1 MNASLSERLAALAS
15 RPVDD
20 ALRAHAAVRVL
31 DWLGCAL
38 LGATARAGSV
48 LAAHGRTRP
57 AGPCLTIGA
66 GRRDAEAAAFV
77 NGGLGNIFEMDDL
90 HRTSIVHPGDVVIPA
105 ALAVAER
112 DGVGAGPFLDAIV
125 GGYEVAVR
133 VGLAAGRGHY
143 RYWYPTATCGVFGAA
158 EAAAALLD
166 LDADGTADALGQ
178 AGMQASGVWQCRV
191 EPTHSKQLAAAR
203 AAQSGVIAADLAKL
217 GLAGPR
223 QILEGTHGFF
233 AAACPGAAPERAAP
247 ERAAADA
254 DAPWKMLE
262 TSFKPW
268 PACRHAHPVIEAALG
283 VRHGLDAGAVAGIDI
298 FTYRE
303 AVEFCDKPTPESA
316 DEARFSLQHCA
327 AVALVK
333 GAPELADFEAE
344 GLADAAVAALRGKV
358 AVGEDAQVT
367 KDFPERYGA
376 RLEVR
381 LVDGTRRRASVA
393 TAKGDPENPM
403 SRPEIEAK
411 AGANMAAAGLAA
423 EQAEHLIAACR
434 ALADGGPIAAL
445 EEVLSLAPAPLRRD
459 VRP

>member
-1 MNASLSERLAALAS
+1 MSESLSQHLAALAA

-20 ALRAHAAVRVL
+20 TTRMHAAVRVL

-38 LGATARAGSV
+38 LGATAEAGRV
-48 LAAHGRTRP
+48 LAAYGRTRP
-57 AGPCLTIGA
+57 AGPSLTIGA
-66 GRRDAEAAAFV
+66 GRRDAETAALV
-77 NGGLGNIFEMDDL
+77 NGSLGNIFEMDDV

-112 DGVGAGPFLDAIV
+112 DGIGTVPFLDAVV

-143 RYWYPTATCGVFGAA
+143 RTWYPTATCGVFGAA
-158 EAAAALLD
+158 AAAAVLEGLD
-166 LDADGTADALGQ
+166 GEGTADALGQ
-178 AGMQASGVWQCRV
+178 AGMQASGLWQCRV
-191 EPTHSKQLAAAR
+191 EPTHSKQLAAGR

-233 AAACPGAAPERAAP
+233 AAACPDAQPQRAT
-247 ERAAADA
+247 ADRG
-254 DAPWKMLE
+254 APWKMLD

-268 PACRHAHPVIEAALG
+268 PACRHAHPAIEAVLSI
-283 VRHGLDAGAVAGIDI
+283 RDGLDSGAVAGIDI
-298 FTYRE
+298 FTYLE
-303 AVEFCDKPTPESA
+303 AVEFCDKPAPGSV

-327 AVALVK
+327 ALALVK
-333 GAPELADFEAE
+333 GPPELSDFEAE
-344 GLADAAVAALRGKV
+344 GLVDAAVAALRDKV
-358 AVGEDAQVT
+358 TVKEDAEFT

-381 LVDGTRRRASVA
+381 LGDGERRQASVA

-403 SRPEIEAK
+403 SGPEIEAK
-411 AGANMAAAGLAA
+411 AQANMSAAGLGR
-423 EQAEHLIAACR
+423 EQVERLIAACR

-445 EEVLSLAPAPLRRD
+445 GDVLAEAPRRAEQ
-459 VRP
+459 